1 MSLRRRGAT
10 PGLAKRKLQGERRHR
25 RTLPVPACLVSPRRT
40 PGNLGRPSQALSAV
54 GVKARAESLVPEPG
68 PSKASAAQLPS
79 LGAEASRRRGERR
92 DQPRGLTSWSSLA
105 LIAPVAGHPP
115 GGRLRRRESESRGPQ
130 PAASP
135 FRALGC
141 GRHTPRT
148 ADDSHARP
156 PAFGQREAARW
167 GLWAGS
173 PRPPRVGRRGDW
185 GDAAGRQRQRLRL
198 LLFLASPI
206 GSLSPHPLFP
216 TPVGNGASSYVLWS
230 SVKFRDSGWCRALS
244 LRCRKCF
251 LCLRRRG
258 PGSLACGDRLWG
270 GGGRHRPRRSVT
282 PCGLPFVLP
291 RLAAT
296 CHSCSGPGACGLG
309 ESGPGDPRGQA
320 RPPRERASSEQC

>member
-156 PAFGQREAARW
+156 RPSGSAKPPAGVCGRGAR
-167 GLWAGS
+167 
-173 PRPPRVGRRGDW
+173 GRRGW
-185 GDAAGRQRQRLRL
+185 GAGATGETQQGGSGRGSASSSFSL
-198 LLFLASPI
+198 LLLVPC
-206 GSLSPHPLFP
+206 LP
-216 TPVGNGASSYVLWS
+216 TPY
-230 SVKFRDSGWCRALS
+230 
-244 LRCRKCF
+244 F
-251 LCLRRRG
+251 L
-258 PGSLACGDRLWG
+258 
-270 GGGRHRPRRSVT
+270 
-282 PCGLPFVLP
+282 LP
-291 RLAAT
+291 
-296 CHSCSGPGACGLG
+296 
-309 ESGPGDPRGQA
+309 
-320 RPPRERASSEQC
+320 